1 MRGETPMSDPSEV
14 RDVELRMQLLQLW
27 YGKTILSDEQWEN
40 VRKGIV
46 EELTEVSELLRTV
59 PLKWED
65 EPLPMFMPYS
75 SDNNDR

>member
-1 MRGETPMSDPSEV
+1 MSDPSEV

-27 YGKTILSDEQWEN
+27 YGKNILSDEQWEN

-59 PLKWED
+59 PL
-65 EPLPMFMPYS
+65 LS
-75 SDNNDR
+75 LIHI

>member
-1 MRGETPMSDPSEV
+1 MSDPSEV

-27 YGKTILSDEQWEN
+27 YGKNILSDEQWEN

-65 EPLPMFMPYS
+65 EPLQMFMHYS